1 MLENLSVMLLSVTP
15 TETKKIMLEKQHY
28 ARLILAVF
36 DALFHSRR
44 HEYNIIY
51 CISYKFRTGSHDGY
65 CTRQL
70 ANLSS
75 LTNNATEKQDIESN
89 NQTFEYVNP
98 H

>member
-1 MLENLSVMLLSVTP
+1 MLDWSWLYLMLFSIPADMNIT
-15 TETKKIMLEKQHY
+15 
-28 ARLILAVF
+28 
-36 DALFHSRR
+36 LF
-44 HEYNIIY
+44 Y

-75 LTNNATEKQDIESN
+75 LTNDATEKQDIESN

-98 H
+98 HQKHLELKLS